1 MIFNAFYGSM
11 FESKASAISF
21 ANRFLAHW
29 TSVDTHIGAGPAFFL
44 PVKPGVIPPNFN
56 RSGLTALRDVLESQ
70 LDAVQA
76 QLNVLQTNS
85 RAIVLKKAVLMKRMR
100 LFLEVVDGYY
110 AGTDLF
116 GSRPDM
122 PSANEG
128 EEKFREPLRDA
139 KNMWNTMNTSPAPSG
154 ITLPVTINEGT
165 EAVPAVITQA
175 EFVISMGLLQGLYE
189 ARAVAKHELDKAR
202 ARRDESVLAIYA
214 VLLSYRTA
222 VLPRISTN
230 QPLIDTLPRLSP
242 EGGHTPAAVTVQAAL
257 TSEDTA
263 TGSHSESDEATFA
276 EYVVLAAAGEDADLD
291 DAVVLFTRTSRTPE
305 PFTVTLGLSDPG
317 GAVCIWV
324 RVVLETGNEKTSDRV
339 VVSRPD

>member
-1 MIFNAFYGSM
+1 M
-11 FESKASAISF
+11 FESKSSAIPY

-29 TSVDTHIGAGPAFFL
+29 SSVDAHIGAGPIFLL

-56 RSGLTALRDVLESQ
+56 RSGLVALRDVLESQ

-76 QLNVLQTNS
+76 ELNGLQANS
-85 RAIVLKKAVLMKRMR
+85 RAIVLKKEVLLKRMR

-110 AGTDLF
+110 TETALF

-122 PSANEG
+122 PSANDS

-139 KNMWNTMNTSPAPSG
+139 KNMWSSMNSSPAPSG

-165 EAVPAVITQA
+165 VGVPAVVTQA
-175 EFVISMGLLQGLYE
+175 QFVTSMNELQALYE
-189 ARAVAKHELDKAR
+189 ARAQARQDLNTAR
-202 ARRDESVLAIYA
+202 ARRDETIRFIYA

-222 VLPRISTN
+222 VLPRISTD

-242 EGGHTPAAVTVQAAL
+242 EGGHTPQPVTVQATL
-257 TSEDTA
+257 TSPNTA
-263 TGSHSESDEATFA
+263 TGTHSESAEATFA
-276 EYVVLAAAGEDADLD
+276 EYVVLAAAGDDADLD
-291 DAVVLFTRTSRTPE
+291 DAVVLYTRTNRVPE
-305 PFTVTLGLSDPG
+305 PFTVMLGLADPG

-324 RVVLETGNEKTSDRV
+324 RVVLETGNEKTSSRV
-339 VVSRPD
+339 VVQRPD